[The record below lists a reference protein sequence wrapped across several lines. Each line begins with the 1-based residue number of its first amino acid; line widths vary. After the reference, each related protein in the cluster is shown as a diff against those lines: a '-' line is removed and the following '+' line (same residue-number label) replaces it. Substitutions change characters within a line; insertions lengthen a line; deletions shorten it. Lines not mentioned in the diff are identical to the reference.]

1 MDSNASGLAA
11 REPRSAAAQQT
22 TRSSA
27 ETATR
32 APVDIYEDAEGITL
46 EADMPGVSKDRLTVR
61 VDGNSLLLEGKIQF
75 DLPGQAEAIYAD
87 VRSTTYRR
95 SFVLGR
101 ELESSNIQAQ
111 LKDGVLKV
119 RIPKRAELRPRKIEV
134 QGA

>member
-1 MDSNASGLAA
+1 MNSNSSGLSA
-11 REPRSAAAQQT
+11 REPRSAAAQQH
-22 TRSSA
+22 TRSA
-27 ETATR
+27 QTATR

-61 VDGNSLLLEGKIQF
+61 IDGNTLVLEGKVQF
-75 DLPGQAEAIYAD
+75 DLPEQAEAIYAD
-87 VRSTTYRR
+87 VRSTMYRR

-119 RIPKRAELRPRKIEV
+119 RIPKRAELRARKIEV
-134 QGA
+134 QGT